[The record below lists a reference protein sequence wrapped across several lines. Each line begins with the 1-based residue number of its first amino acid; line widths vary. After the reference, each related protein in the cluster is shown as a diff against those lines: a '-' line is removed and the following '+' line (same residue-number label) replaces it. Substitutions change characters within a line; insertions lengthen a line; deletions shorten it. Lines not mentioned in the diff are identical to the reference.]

1 VATVIFLPSLRHFWA
16 QNNQE
21 NAMLIKDF
29 EKKWMAFFAN
39 GIDQKA
45 IQKYVVSTG
54 NYIWHIFSWELL
66 PKESYLTG
74 DAARKAYNNL
84 SKQQRECA
92 LYIEP
97 FGDEKTFCMSAQDPT
112 AEKLDDYTEIYVAAA
127 DFSWTYI
134 KTHEGDWCGPYFYR
148 KEK

>member
-1 VATVIFLPSLRHFWA
+1 MFI
-16 QNNQE
+16 Q
-21 NAMLIKDF
+21 DF
-29 EKKWMAFFAN
+29 EKKWMSSFAS
-39 GIDQKA
+39 GIDKKA

-54 NYIWHIFSWELL
+54 NYIWHIFSWKLL
-66 PKESYLTG
+66 PQGSYLVG
-74 DAARKAYNNL
+74 NDARKAYNNL

-92 LYIEP
+92 LFIEP
-97 FGDEKTFCMSAQDPT
+97 FGDEKSFSLSSQDSA

>member
-1 VATVIFLPSLRHFWA
+1 MRLNTY
-16 QNNQE
+16 
-21 NAMLIKDF
+21 
-29 EKKWMAFFAN
+29 
-39 GIDQKA
+39 IDYKRR
-45 IQKYVVSTG
+45 Y
-54 NYIWHIFSWELL
+54 ELH
-66 PKESYLTG
+66 S
-74 DAARKAYNNL
+74 DNNL

-97 FGDEKTFCMSAQDPT
+97 FGDEKSFSMSAQDPT